1 MGGRHRRGRHRR
13 GRHRRGRH
21 RRGRHDRHHRGHV
34 HHGLY
39 QQVGKLVSVHLFLDV
54 FPTDR
59 LGPRN

>member
-1 MGGRHRRGRHRR
+1 MGGRHHR

-21 RRGRHDRHHRGHV
+21 RRGRHDRHHRGRHGHV